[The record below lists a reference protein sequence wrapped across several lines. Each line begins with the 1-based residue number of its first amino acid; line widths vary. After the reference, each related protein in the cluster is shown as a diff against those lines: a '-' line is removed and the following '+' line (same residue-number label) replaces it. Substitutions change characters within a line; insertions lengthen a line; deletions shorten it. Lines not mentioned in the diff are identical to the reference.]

1 MLGGLL
7 TEVMLPLTLRTPG
20 QTSSRLSCGCR
31 MSYDCIDDHSSGC
44 SKSVTYAAAEK
55 HHTVRTKK
63 IKDGVDTKEL
73 AESPA

>member
-1 MLGGLL
+1 
-7 TEVMLPLTLRTPG
+7 
-20 QTSSRLSCGCR
+20 